1 MPTVFIRKSNRVNK
15 KWVAILPLDKYPE
28 LFKVKTV
35 HFGDSR
41 FEDYTQHGDELR
53 KSRYISRHIKNE
65 NWRDFNTSGFWSMW
79 LLWSRPD
86 INEAVKLIERQTGIK
101 VRFIR

>member
-1 MPTVFIRKSNRVNK
+1 MPVVFIKPSHRLNK
-15 KWVAILPLDKYPE
+15 KWVAILPVDKYPE

-35 HFGDSR
+35 HFGDNR
-41 FEDYTQHGDELR
+41 YEDYTQHKDKKRQEAYYR
-53 KSRYISRHIKNE
+53 RHSKD
-65 NWRDFNTSGFWSMW
+65 NWMDFNTPGAWSMW